1 MGIGPHSFDM
11 KKEFSIMNRK
21 VMRQRRKRRRR
32 ILFIFVPLLVIVLAS
47 VGYGSYL
54 TYKLANATSNANEEL
69 GRGGKS
75 EKREQAVD
83 PSEDHFSVLLAGVDD
98 SSTRGFSA
106 NGDYKGVRSDALILA
121 TFNKEDKSVKM
132 VSLPRDSKVEIP
144 GRRNT
149 DRIAHAH
156 SYGGMDLTVETVEN
170 LFDVPVDY
178 YVKLNFDAFLEII
191 DALGGVEINV
201 EKEIVEQNSKD
212 EARAIHLKPG
222 LQELGPE
229 EALAYARTR
238 KLDSDIYRG
247 DRQKQLVEAIIKK
260 SAQMESIPK
269 YGTVI
274 DTVGDNMATNFT
286 FGNILAL
293 FKYSKSIDSI
303 ENLKL
308 EGFDD
313 TSTGAYYYELDEAS
327 VEEVSEQL
335 KSHLE
340 LPGYEYNPSTE
351 SSTNESEETSSQDS
365 ETP

>member
-1 MGIGPHSFDM
+1 M
-11 KKEFSIMNRK
+11 RK
-21 VMRQRRKRRRR
+21 RRKRRRR
-32 ILFIFVPLLVIVLAS
+32 ILFILVPLLVVILAS
-47 VGYGSYL
+47 VGYGSYI

-75 EKREQAVD
+75 EKRQQAVD
-83 PSEDHFSVLLAGVDD
+83 PSKDHFSVLLAGVDD
-98 SSTRGFSA
+98 SSKRGFSA

-121 TFNKEDKSVKM
+121 TFNRKDKSVKM
-132 VSLPRDSKVEIP
+132 VSMPRDSKVEIP
-144 GRRNT
+144 GRRSP
-149 DRIAHAH
+149 DRIGHAH
-156 SYGGMDLTVETVEN
+156 SFGGMDLTVETVEN

-201 EKEIVEQNSKD
+201 EKEITEQNSKD
-212 EARAIHLKPG
+212 EPGAIHLKPG
-222 LQELGPE
+222 VQELGPE

-260 SAQMESIPK
+260 SATMESIPK
-269 YGTVI
+269 YGKVI

-293 FKYSKSIDSI
+293 FKYSKSINDI

-308 EGFDD
+308 EGYDD

-327 VEEVSEQL
+327 VEEVSEKL

-340 LPGYEYNPSTE
+340 LPGYEYEPSKET
-351 SSTNESEETSSQDS
+351 STSEETES
-365 ETP
+365 EQTN

>member
-1 MGIGPHSFDM
+1 
-11 KKEFSIMNRK
+11 MNRK
-21 VMRQRRKRRRR
+21 AMRSRRKRRRR
-32 ILFIFVPLLVIVLAS
+32 ILFILVPILVVILAS

-54 TYKLANATSNANEEL
+54 TYKLANATSNASEEL

-75 EKREQAVD
+75 DKREQAVD

-98 SSTRGFSA
+98 SSKRGFSA
-106 NGDYKGVRSDALILA
+106 NGGYKGVRSDALILA
-121 TFNKEDKSVKM
+121 TFNREDKSVKM

-144 GRRNT
+144 GHRNT

-156 SYGGMDLTVETVEN
+156 SYGGMDLTVETVED

-201 EKEIVEQNSKD
+201 EKEITEQNSKD
-212 EARAIHLKPG
+212 EAGAIHLEPG
-222 LQELGPE
+222 VQELTPE

-260 SAQMESIPK
+260 SASMESIPK

-293 FKYSKSIDSI
+293 FKYAKSIDTI

-308 EGFDD
+308 EGTDD
-313 TSTGAYYYELDEAS
+313 TSTGAYYYQLDESS
-327 VEEVSEQL
+327 VEEISEQL

-340 LPGYEYNPSTE
+340 LPGYKYDPN
-351 SSTNESEETSSQDS
+351 SSENTSEDS
-365 ETP
+365 EQDTATE